1 MKVLSKKV
9 LFSAIFLFIAV
20 CYSSCSCE
28 FYIKRVKAKCG
39 YSSDTIL
46 RIDTV
51 ITKDVSTDTVFK
63 YYTKD
68 TVVIREGKLT
78 VKYFYNSHD
87 STVFLQGK
95 CDADTVIRK
104 IPVIVNKYK
113 TSWYESKSLWW
124 LLFFVAA
131 ILIVRAIF
139 K

>member
-1 MKVLSKKV
+1 MKSLYKI
-9 LFSAIFLFIAV
+9 AFLFILSV
-20 CYSSCSCE
+20 FLYSCGCE
-28 FYIKRVKAKCG
+28 YHIKRVKAKCG
-39 YSSDTIL
+39 YSSDTIV
-46 RIDTV
+46 RVDTV

>member
-1 MKVLSKKV
+1 MKSLYKIAFLFVLSV
-9 LFSAIFLFIAV
+9 FL
-20 CYSSCSCE
+20 YSCRCE
-28 FYIKRVKAKCG
+28 YHIKRVKAKCG
-39 YSSDTIL
+39 YNSDTIV
-46 RIDTV
+46 RVDTV

-68 TVVIREGKLT
+68 TVVIKEGKLT

-104 IPVIVNKYK
+104 VPVIVNKYK

>member
-1 MKVLSKKV
+1 MKSLYKIAFLFVLSV
-9 LFSAIFLFIAV
+9 FL
-20 CYSSCSCE
+20 CSCGCE
-28 FYIKRVKAKCG
+28 YNIKRVKAKCG

-46 RIDTV
+46 RVDTV

-104 IPVIVNKYK
+104 VPVIVNKYK